1 MLAVLKAIEYFR
13 TYLEG
18 EKFSLHTDHS
28 ALKELL
34 TTKEPK
40 DKTARWIHK
49 LAELDFVVVHK
60 PGMEARGVNNG
71 IHGLLTFEDQQ
82 STRG

>member
-1 MLAVLKAIEYFR
+1 MTQKDGDSRERVIGYHSDKFTKAEKNYTTYEKEMLAVLKAIEYFR

-34 TTKEPK
+34 GRRKEP
-40 DKTARWIHK
+40 
-49 LAELDFVVVHK
+49 
-60 PGMEARGVNNG
+60 
-71 IHGLLTFEDQQ
+71 
-82 STRG
+82 